1 MTEAT
6 TTQIM
11 ADDGKPVKEVE
22 STVVGHPWRRLIAR
36 SFDQSLY
43 GILWAAIH
51 YFIIRWHPPNHFL
64 INLLDSYI
72 ILGMMMVIEPALLAF
87 WGTTPGKFI
96 FGLEI
101 RNTDGSL
108 LTYKQG
114 FSRMLGVFAKG
125 LGYGI
130 PIYNLVRCWRSSEAT
145 LQGEVLEWDEGL
157 SYQLKDT
164 RQLRGWIMA
173 IAYVTVLASAFWI
186 IMQAQLPVHRGD
198 LTPETYAANVNDM
211 LTRPNRGAWSRRM
224 TATGEWVEIEDHRP
238 NRYYFDFD
246 FDGPPPKHELTVE
259 NGVVT
264 GVSFEVE
271 RTDTDFWQPTYSHQK
286 ELMVMAFVGAQKNV
300 SGYGLIFGSGL
311 QEMLSQ
317 RDSYA
322 REIAG
327 VRITNEV
334 TRSGFDQVGVRS
346 IPKEGQEQYHH
357 VIFRLEKIK

>member
-1 MTEAT
+1 MTMTEAA
-6 TTQIM
+6 TTQSM
-11 ADDGKPVKEVE
+11 ADDEKLVKEVE

-43 GILWAAIH
+43 GIIWAVFH
-51 YFIIRWHPPNHFL
+51 YFIIWWHPPNSFFF
-64 INLLDSYI
+64 NLLDSYI
-72 ILGMMMVIEPALLAF
+72 TLAMMMVIEPALLAF

-101 RNTDGSL
+101 RNTDGSR
-108 LTYKQG
+108 LTYSQG
-114 FSRMLGVFAKG
+114 FSRMLGVFSKG

-145 LQGEVLEWDEGL
+145 LQGEILEWDEGL

-164 RQLRGWIMA
+164 RPLRGWIMA
-173 IAYVTVLASAFWI
+173 GAYVMVLATAFWI

-198 LTPETYAANVNDM
+198 LTPEAYAANVND
-211 LTRPNRGAWSRRM
+211 LLSRPNRGTMSRRM
-224 TATGEWVEIEDHRP
+224 TATGEWVESSDHRGSVI
-238 NRYYFDFD
+238 YFD
-246 FDGPPPKHELTVE
+246 FDGPPPTHELTVE
-259 NGVVT
+259 NGLVT

-271 RTDTDFWQPTYSHQK
+271 RTDTDFWQPTYSYQK
-286 ELMVMAFVGAQKNV
+286 ELMVMAFIGAQKNV
-300 SGYGLIFGSGL
+300 NGYGLIFRSGL

-317 RDSYA
+317 RDSYT

-334 TRSGFDQVGVRS
+334 THSGFDQVGVRPV
-346 IPKEGQEQYHH
+346 PKEGQEQYHH
-357 VIFRLEKIK
+357 VIFRLEKVQ